1 MDVSYG
7 ITVKEVDDPYIAL
20 AEENLKGLS
29 ESTMLGNHIVD
40 LIPPLK
46 HLPSWFPGAG
56 WKKEAEH
63 YAKLSLELSNK
74 PFDYVKEQVVGLRLC
89 LERIDKS

>member
-7 ITVKEVDDPYIAL
+7 ITVKEVDNPYIAL

-63 YAKLSLELSNK
+63 YAKLSWVLRNK
-74 PFDYVKEQVVGLRLC
+74 PFDYVKEQVVRPRLC
-89 LERIDKS
+89 PERVDNN